1 MGRGRG
7 VSYGGG
13 QSSLSYLFGGGG
25 GDEAAAAP
33 AKPAAAAPAPAPVPA
48 AADGEKLKGI
58 PAGVRGNQ
66 SQTNNYFRAQGQNCG
81 NFLTVSQPDS
91 QSPATYSSSSPFVS
105 ALLTSLPSSAT
116 AWPTGPPVD
125 QGARRAGRR
134 LVAWLPLRRRTSR
147 EQVM

>member
-25 GDEAAAAP
+25 DE
-33 AKPAAAAPAPAPVPA
+33 AAAAPAPAPVPA

-91 QSPATYSSSSPFVS
+91 RRPPILPLPLLS
-105 ALLTSLPSSAT
+105 LTSLPSSAT